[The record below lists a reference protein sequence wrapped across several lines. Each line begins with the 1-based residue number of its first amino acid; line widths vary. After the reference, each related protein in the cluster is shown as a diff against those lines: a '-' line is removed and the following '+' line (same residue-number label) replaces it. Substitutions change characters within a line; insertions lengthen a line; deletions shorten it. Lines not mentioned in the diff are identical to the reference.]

1 MTTRP
6 ANVKSI
12 EFLASPR
19 GDDHEAILLVS
30 FDLIGMAYTGGSD
43 TITLGGGGYESE
55 QPTTDTIAT
64 MIANRRRD
72 GRTWTLGQVM
82 GGWCGRQATSTN
94 GPDFFAQSA
103 SISAGNIVGV
113 VLMSAPSGGFNVTT
127 TMSQGGWDAACTLL
141 VSALA
146 SGN

>member
-12 EFLASPR
+12 EFLSSPR

-30 FDLIGMAYTGGSD
+30 FDLLASAFTGGSD
-43 TITLGGGGYESE
+43 TITLGGAGYENE
-55 QPTTDTIAT
+55 VATTSTLAT

-82 GGWCGRQATSTN
+82 GAWCGRQASATN
-94 GPDFFAQSA
+94 GPDFWAQSA
-103 SISAGNIVGV
+103 AVSAGNITSI
-113 VLMSAPSGGFNVTT
+113 VLMSASTGGSNVTT
-127 TMSQGGWDAACTLL
+127 TTGMWDAACVLL